1 MAVFKE
7 ILSIPL
13 RNQLVLQGNQAFALG
28 VLHAGYTCAEG
39 YPGTPSTEVIDALLQ
54 VPEQIIAGWSV
65 NEAVALGVGIG
76 CAVAG
81 KDAVVTMK
89 VPGLFQAADV
99 LVSSAFS
106 GMFTGALVLYVA
118 TDNEFSSSQYAVDVR
133 PFLKSI
139 YLPVLEPRSH
149 QELYEAAR
157 TAADLSRAA
166 RCPVVI
172 LASSILAHSE
182 SVINVMESRGKQ
194 VQSQYAGKPID
205 IIPLPAFARRSYTNV
220 VLHRMDLV
228 QAALAE
234 HRYLSTTKGTEGWG
248 VITVGVTDMIVRDC
262 LRSSS
267 WNPSVLT
274 LSLVN
279 PLAVDTIKQF
289 VASCNGNCYIF
300 EESGQFVEQQL
311 LLSGIA
317 VIGKRS
323 VPTTTQWTPQ
333 TIHAFL
339 ATQGQPLSVRM
350 NLDVTHPVQRIPA
363 ICSGCPY
370 RAFANVMV
378 QLKQQGSISRVFGDI
393 GCSSLLAYEGV
404 FDFSLCMGAS
414 DSLRQGY
421 VLAHPEEAARVVSL
435 IGDSSECHSGM
446 DASRNSMFRAIPGVK
461 VILDNEAVAMT
472 GHQRTPTSNP
482 ARGISLK
489 RALEGENI
497 HSIEVDAYQPL
508 QIDRAL
514 RQALAMVKEG
524 VFTVII
530 IKGAC
535 LHTQQRRET
544 HAIVINTELCIQC
557 GSCDVCP
564 SIVFDDRLTP
574 SVRSECSL
582 CGQGTPL
589 CVQAC
594 PLGAITVVERQQPQK
609 KHAGATGIAIGFSEA
624 VGLGDAVFKGAFR
637 LGVRGVGGQGN
648 LFMGKYL
655 AQVVQH
661 FFKSFGNI
669 YKGEV
674 HGMAQK
680 GGPVVSTFAFGEV
693 YSPIPQAKSLDILIS
708 LERTEL
714 FRNHSLSL
722 LKPEGLILLSD
733 RAIIP
738 RGMVS
743 SSYPTLDA
751 VLAQCSDFNLQLIAI
766 PPEFVP
772 RENVFMAGVLSQQP
786 PFAAVPLELWLSVLH
801 IISRKEELF
810 ATNAAA
816 FIAGKNFAAMVI
828 HSGKEKVL
836 FFDVVQQK
844 RIDDKKNSR
853 QQ

>member
-1 MAVFKE
+1 MSGFKE
-7 ILSIPL
+7 ILLFSMG
-13 RNQLVLQGNQAFALG
+13 NQLVLQGNQAFALG

-54 VPEQIIAGWSV
+54 VPEQITAGWSV
-65 NEAVALGVGIG
+65 NEAVALGVGVG

-99 LVSSAFS
+99 LVSSAFA
-106 GMFTGALVLYVA
+106 GMCTGALVLYVA

-149 QELYEAAR
+149 QELYEVAR

-166 RCPVVI
+166 CCPVVI
-172 LASSILAHSE
+172 LTSSILAHSE
-182 SVINVMESRGKQ
+182 SAIIVTKSRGKQ

-205 IIPLPAFARRSYTNV
+205 VIPLPSFARRSYTHV

-228 QAALAE
+228 KAALAE
-234 HRYLSTTKGTEGWG
+234 RGYLSTTKGTEGWG
-248 VITVGVTDMIVRDC
+248 IITVGVTDLLVRDC
-262 LRSSS
+262 LQSSS
-267 WNPSVLT
+267 WNPSL
-274 LSLVN
+274 LAISLVN
-279 PLAVDTIKQF
+279 PLAIDTIKQF
-289 VASCNGNCYIF
+289 VASCNGDCYIF

-311 LLSGIA
+311 LLAGIS
-317 VIGKRS
+317 VIGKRT

-333 TIHAFL
+333 TIHTFL
-339 ATQGQPLSVRM
+339 ATQGESLSVRL
-350 NLDVTHPVQRIPA
+350 NLDSTHPVQRIPA

-370 RAFANVMV
+370 RAFANVVV
-378 QLKQQGSISRVFGDI
+378 QLKQEGSITRVFGDI
-393 GCSSLLAYEGV
+393 GCSSLLSYEGV

-421 VLAHPEEAARVVSL
+421 VLAHPEEATRVVSL

-446 DASRNSMFRAIPGVK
+446 DASRNSMFRSIPGVK

-472 GHQRTPTSNP
+472 GHQKTPTSHP
-482 ARGISLK
+482 AKGMSFK

-497 HSIEVDAYQPL
+497 HCIEVDAYQQL
-508 QIDRAL
+508 KIDCAL
-514 RQALAMVKEG
+514 RRALAMVKEG
-524 VFTVII
+524 GFTVII

-544 HAIVINTELCIQC
+544 HVIEINAELCMQC
-557 GSCDVCP
+557 GSCNVCP

-574 SVRSECSL
+574 SVRAECSL

-594 PLGAITVVERQQPQK
+594 PFEAIAVVERQQPK
-609 KHAGATGIAIGFSEA
+609 KEYTGIGGTVPEISG
-624 VGLGDAVFKGAFR
+624 VIKPGNAVFKGAFR

-661 FFKSFGNI
+661 YFKSFGNI

-680 GGPVVSTFAFGEV
+680 GGAVVSTFAFGKV
-693 YSPIPQAKSLDILIS
+693 YSPIPQVKSLDILIS

-722 LKPEGLILLSD
+722 LKPDGLILLSD

-738 RGMVS
+738 RGMPS
-743 SSYPTLDA
+743 SSYPTIDT
-751 VLAQCSDFNLQLIAI
+751 VLAQCFDFNVQLIAI
-766 PPEFVP
+766 PPEFVLQ
-772 RENVFMAGVLSQQP
+772 ENVFMAGVLSQQLP
-786 PFAAVPLELWLSVLH
+786 LAAVPLELWLSVLR

-810 ATNAAA
+810 ASNAVA
-816 FIAGKNFAAMVI
+816 FIAGKNFTGKLI
-828 HSGKEKVL
+828 PSGKDTVL
-836 FFDVVQQK
+836 FLDVVQQN
-844 RIDDKKNSR
+844 RLDNKKNR
-853 QQ
+853 RKQ